1 MNHLLRVLYKQL
13 NLATD
18 DIFENLLANGKIILV
33 LRKKRKY
40 FFLLLYYLIFVVIL
54 QPIFANNE

>member
-1 MNHLLRVLYKQL
+1 MNHLLLAIHKQL

-18 DIFENLLANGKIILV
+18 DIFENLLANGKIIFV
-33 LRKKRKY
+33 LRKKKY